1 MMDPIEFIYE
11 GDYDMT
17 HMVEEFSRQCELSFG
32 SQGSRKF
39 TIGETYTLRDTSDG
53 SDWIGFGFPK
63 TINGPFGMEGS
74 AVYTGICISRERSE
88 EVILYVNGPKFLKI
102 R

>member
-1 MMDPIEFIYE
+1 MEPIEFIYD

-17 HMVEEFSRQCELSFG
+17 HMIDEFSHQCDLSFG
-32 SQGSRKF
+32 SKGFRKF
-39 TIGETYTLRDTSDG
+39 IVGETYTLRDTDED
-53 SDWIGFGFPK
+53 SDWVRFGFPK

-74 AVYTGICISRERSE
+74 LVYTGICISCDRSE
-88 EVILYVNGPKFLKI
+88 EVIIYVNGPKFLNV